1 MSAAVQAKETVWT
14 TFMIQPKMPVSL
26 TVSISITATT
36 ADTVKAV
43 IGPQISP
50 PRVTTM
56 SEGSYFKNRTTGTR
70 PTAMTT

>member
-1 MSAAVQAKETVWT
+1 M
-14 TFMIQPKMPVSL
+14 MQPRTPVSL
-26 TVSISITATT
+26 TVSISITATA
-36 ADTVKAV
+36 ADTANAI

-50 PRVTTM
+50 PRVTMM